1 MRNSSSQQVLKRP
14 SEFVEK
20 PEEDDR
26 ETESESY
33 EMVLGESMDSEEVR
47 NDWIDAVERILE
59 EESWERSQQH
69 TRRNFEHAS
78 VHNEAS
84 KRYL

>member
-1 MRNSSSQQVLKRP
+1 MERP
-14 SEFVEK
+14 SKAKEK
-20 PEEDDR
+20 PQEESV
-26 ETESESY
+26 EPEGPEGY
-33 EMVLGESMDSEEVR
+33 EMVLGESMDSREVR

-84 KRYL
+84 KRGI